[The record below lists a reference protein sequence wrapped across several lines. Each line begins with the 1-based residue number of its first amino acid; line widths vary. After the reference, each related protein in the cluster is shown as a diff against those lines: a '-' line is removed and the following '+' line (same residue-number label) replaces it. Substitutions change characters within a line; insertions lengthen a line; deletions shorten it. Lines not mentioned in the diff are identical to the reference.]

1 MIGGELTSSGIR
13 DEVMD
18 GAVEVCSGEEI
29 LKGDVHSP
37 APVVAGDGR
46 DVDPL
51 ILRLALVADLT
62 VDGHPVLKREDTQHR
77 RRVQMLVYNPFTD
90 PRFAEIRS
98 RPIAVKNLM
107 EETLGH
113 RSVLLPPATQ
123 SGCVVRAGRAD

>member
-1 MIGGELTSSGIR
+1 
-13 DEVMD
+13 MD
-18 GAVEVCSGEEI
+18 GTVEIGAGQEI

-37 APVVAGDGR
+37 APVVAGNGR

-51 ILRLALVADLT
+51 ILRLALVTDLT

-77 RRVQMLVYNPFTD
+77 RRVQMLVYNPFAD
-90 PRFAEIRS
+90 PRFAEVRS
-98 RPIAVKNLM
+98 LALTVEDLV

>member
-18 GAVEVCSGEEI
+18 GAVEIGAGQEI

-37 APVVAGDGR
+37 APVVAGNGR

-51 ILRLALVADLT
+51 ILRLALVTDLT

-77 RRVQMLVYNPFTD
+77 RGVQSLVYIPFTD
-90 PRFAEIRS
+90 QRFAEVRG
-98 RPIAVKNLM
+98 RPIAVKKLR
-107 EETLGH
+107 EETHRH
-113 RSVLLPPATQ
+113 RSVSLPPATQ

>member
-13 DEVMD
+13 DEVVD
-18 GAVEVCSGEEI
+18 GAVEIGAGQGI

-37 APVVAGDGR
+37 APVVAGNGR

-51 ILRLALVADLT
+51 ILRLALVTDLT

-90 PRFAEIRS
+90 PRFAEVRS
-98 RPIAVKNLM
+98 LALTVEDLV

>member
-13 DEVMD
+13 DEVVD
-18 GAVEVCSGEEI
+18 GAVEIGAGQEI

-37 APVVAGDGR
+37 APVVAGNGR

-51 ILRLALVADLT
+51 ILRLALVTDLT

-90 PRFAEIRS
+90 PRFAEVRS
-98 RPIAVKNLM
+98 RPIAVKDLM